1 METSGFGTRSVTTTS
16 AQARVRKHG
25 ATHVWRGAQIYI
37 IADDGQT
44 ARRCCTLITSGS
56 TTRPCPTS
64 LKTPA
69 CTPCQ
74 HAREPHANRQTPPGF
89 QVVARPKR
97 FFAVGRIFKAVWSEP
112 DGAGAAG
119 SPSAPRAA
127 PVGRTRWFIVVR
139 RQQHH
144 SLCFRI
150 TTFKGD
156 GGRPADYAV
165 LHSSAVAP
173 ARPYEE
179 EGITRDPVGV
189 IIENGE
195 QYISPVARLDCGR
208 VYTVQ
213 DSLGVM
219 KIGRVHPTWLPLLD
233 EYYRESVS

>member
-1 METSGFGTRSVTTTS
+1 MCGNQT
-16 AQARVRKHG
+16 
-25 ATHVWRGAQIYI
+25 
-37 IADDGQT
+37 ADDGQT
-44 ARRCCTLITSGS
+44 ARHCCTLITNGS
-56 TTRPCPTS
+56 TTSPCPTS

-69 CTPCQ
+69 STPRQ
-74 HAREPHANRQTPPGF
+74 HARELQANRQTPPGF
-89 QVVARPKR
+89 QVVAKPKR

-119 SPSAPRAA
+119 SRSHPGAA

-139 RQQHH
+139 RRQQHH

-150 TTFKGD
+150 TTFNGD
-156 GGRPADYAV
+156 GGDRTDRGRPADYAV

-179 EGITRDPVGV
+179 EGITRDPIGV